1 MSYLLALHI
10 LKTGGTRV
18 SEWQTTAACP
28 AFLTVHKGEGFS
40 ADYK

>member
-1 MSYLLALHI
+1 MSYLLALPI
-10 LKTGGTRV
+10 LMTGGTGV

-28 AFLTVHKGEGFS
+28 ASLTVHKGEGFS